1 MKVEKTT
8 QKVTKTVEVDE
19 EVFVLTL
26 TAKEALTLRRHL
38 WLVASYD
45 TMPSEIEVEIKRA
58 SKHAH
63 FTYLDLL
70 DVTRE
75 ADYNTLPWKRWDEE

>member
-1 MKVEKTT
+1 MKAEKTT

-26 TAKEALTLRRHL
+26 TAAEVLALRRNL

-45 TMPSEIEVEIKRA
+45 TMPSEVEVEIKRA
-58 SKHAH
+58 GPHAH
-63 FTYLDLL
+63 SLYLDIL
-70 DVTRE
+70 DATH
-75 ADYNTLPWKRWDEE
+75 DLPYTLLPWTRWDEE